1 MCKQSCIIERRYYEI
16 GSGYQIRTQAK
27 QKTEKQLTM
36 ILVLV
41 HPLVPV
47 VGGDELVAAE
57 ARVYERV
64 DERRGEVLP
73 RRVHVVLRQ

>member
-1 MCKQSCIIERRYYEI
+1 
-16 GSGYQIRTQAK
+16 
-27 QKTEKQLTM
+27 M